1 MNETTKATIADIL
14 TLVAT
19 GALSTEFALARI
31 DKIVMAER
39 IAACAE
45 GHQLTRKIY
54 RFPAGA

>member
-1 MNETTKATIADIL
+1 MNETTSAKIADIL

-19 GALSTEFALARI
+19 GVLSTEHALARI
-31 DKIVMAER
+31 DKAVMAEK

-54 RFPAGA
+54 RFPAGV